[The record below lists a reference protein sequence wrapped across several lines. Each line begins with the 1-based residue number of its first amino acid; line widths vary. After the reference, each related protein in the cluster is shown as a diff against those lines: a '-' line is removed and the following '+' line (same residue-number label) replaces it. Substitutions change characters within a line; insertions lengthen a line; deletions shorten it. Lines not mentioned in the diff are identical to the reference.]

1 ATAAARASVPLAVS
15 SLAAGAVL
23 VLAVAH
29 HRRSDRAHALAI
41 AAALVAV
48 ADLALVHGSLNPT
61 APRALLDTPP
71 PVAAAIEGPGPTRVH
86 VFDYAFRLLGKTYRR
101 KEPAAVAPDP
111 AAGIG
116 PKL

>member
-71 PVAAAIEGPGPTRVH
+71 PVAAAVEGPGPTRGP
-86 VFDYAFRLLGKTYRR
+86 VFHYPFPLLGQTYRR
-101 KEPAAVAPDP
+101 QEARGRGPAPP
-111 AAGIG
+111 
-116 PKL
+116 